1 VWAHP
6 DLLPTADD
14 LESPDGFVHGQ
25 PELDI
30 SDLEDG
36 GDLPGA

>member
-1 VWAHP
+1 
-6 DLLPTADD
+6 LPASDD
-14 LESPDGFVHGQ
+14 LEDPDAFVHGQ

-36 GDLPGA
+36 DDPPGA